1 MLISKY
7 ILFAQRKVHDV
18 CSGEKWLQV
27 LRQAICMLLGGTSR
41 LNQRDTK
48 MEKKKKIVPRFTV

>member
-41 LNQRDTK
+41 LNQRDSK
-48 MEKKKKIVPRFTV
+48 MEKNKK